1 MTLTKFIIDSLRFH
15 RRSHLG
21 TLLGAAVGSAV
32 LIGALL
38 VGDSVRQSLRDM
50 ALVRLG
56 ETEFALASNDRFFRA
71 ALANDLQS
79 ELPAPFAPALQ
90 LSATAAN
97 AEGTA
102 RANRVQALGVDNRFW
117 QFAQERPAFTNIP
130 PGTVVLN
137 EHLSA
142 HLRVATG
149 DTVVL
154 RWHKPS
160 LLSRE
165 APVSPQEDFA
175 VARRLRV
182 HAVVSDSKLG
192 RFSLQANQ
200 LPPLNAYLDLQT
212 LQEEIELPGR
222 ANLLLAG
229 AGAEQESLSA
239 ALQRAWKLA
248 DAELELRE
256 LPSVQALE
264 LRSARVFLEE
274 PVVSAA
280 MNASPSAQG
289 VLTYFVNEFRIG
301 DRTTPYSMI
310 TGMGAPIVPVQ
321 MAEDE
326 IILNDW
332 LAEDLQARTGD
343 QLLLRYYVV
352 GASRRLEEREAA
364 FRVRGVA
371 PMQGVAADRELL
383 PQFPGVAKA
392 ESSRDWDAGFPID
405 LDRIRDKDEQ
415 YWKDHRGTPKA
426 FVTLA
431 AAQRLWGNRF
441 GELTAVRYP
450 MTENRAQ
457 LEEAI
462 WRGFD
467 PARAGLLFEPVRARA
482 LAASEEAQDFGQL
495 FLGFSFFLIAGALV
509 LMALL
514 FQFGLEQRT
523 REIGTLLALG
533 FPPKR
538 VRRLLLLEGTVV
550 AFAGGILGLA
560 GGLAYARGMLYGLTT
575 IWRDAVGTSAL
586 EFHATPWTL
595 VVGLIAATLIS
606 AATVWLALR
615 GQARRPARE
624 LMAEGEFA
632 DLRLSAS
639 GTGRPVVA
647 LTIAFLSGLAAVA
660 LVAMA
665 VARGDFAAAGTFF
678 ASGGLLLI
686 AGLAA
691 TTALLK
697 RLARAQSGSN
707 LTLRDMGLR
716 NCARR
721 HKRSLATVILLAC
734 GTFLIVAVGANRLDA
749 TRDSDK
755 RSSGTGGFA
764 LIGESTLPVI
774 HDLNEESGRDFFGLN
789 PANLEGA
796 SVVPFRVRDGDD
808 ASCLNLNRAQKPRLL
823 GVNPEALHSR
833 EAFTFSKTARGLE
846 RESGWQ
852 VLNQSHPD
860 GAIAAV
866 ADEASILWALGK
878 KVGDTIDYIDENGR
892 PFQVW
897 LAGAIAN
904 SILQGNIVIAEEQF
918 VKKFPGESGYRMF
931 LIDAP
936 SNRVTQ
942 VSASLVRAL
951 QDVGLELTPAAE
963 RLAAFNAVQNTY
975 LNTFQVLGGL
985 GLLLG
990 SAGLGVVV
998 LRNVLERRGELA
1010 LLLAVGFRARALR
1023 RIVLSE
1029 HAALLWIG
1037 LGLGVISAVVAVL
1050 PALLSPG
1057 GEIPYLSLGAT
1068 LLAVFASGLIWTWG
1082 ATRLALRGELLESLR
1097 NQ

>member
-1 MTLTKFIIDSLRFH
+1 MTLKKFILNSLRFH
-15 RRSHLG
+15 GRSHLG

-38 VGDSVRQSLRDM
+38 VGDSVRQSLRNM
-50 ALVRLG
+50 ALMRLG
-56 ETEFALASNDRFFRA
+56 ETEFALASSDRFFRA
-71 ALANDLQS
+71 ELADGLQK
-79 ELPAPFAPALQ
+79 ELTAAVAPALQ

-97 AEGTA
+97 AEGSA
-102 RANRVQALGVDNRFW
+102 RANRVQALGVEGRFW
-117 QFAQERPAFTNIP
+117 QLARSTPSFTNIP
-130 PGTVVLN
+130 PGAVVLN
-137 EHLSA
+137 QHLA
-142 HLRVATG
+142 GQLRVQSG

-154 RWHKPS
+154 RLHKPS

-175 VARRLRV
+175 MARRLKV
-182 HAVVSDSKLG
+182 HAVVSDAELG
-192 RFSLQANQ
+192 RFSLRANQ
-200 LPPLNAYLDLQT
+200 LPPLNAYLDLKT
-212 LQEEIELPGR
+212 LQDEIELPGR
-222 ANLLLAG
+222 ANLLLA
-229 AGAEQESLSA
+229 ASGAEQEALSA
-239 ALQRAWKLA
+239 ALQRVWTLA

-256 LPSVQALE
+256 LPEVEALE

-274 PVVSAA
+274 PVVDAA
-280 MNASPSAQG
+280 VGASDSAQG
-289 VLTYFVNEFRIG
+289 ILTYFVNEFRIG

-310 TGMGAPIVPVQ
+310 TGIGAPIVPSE
-321 MAEDE
+321 MADDE

-332 LAEDLQARTGD
+332 VAEDLEAQAGD
-343 QLLLRYYVV
+343 QLVLRYYVV
-352 GASRRLEEREAA
+352 GASRRLEEKEAA
-364 FRVRGVA
+364 FRVRDVV
-371 PMQGVAADRELL
+371 PMRGMAGDRELL

-405 LDRIRDKDEQ
+405 LDRIREKDEE

-450 MTENRAQ
+450 ISEARAEIQ
-457 LEEAI
+457 EAI
-462 WRGFD
+462 WRRLD
-467 PARAGLLFEPVRARA
+467 PASAGLIFEPVRARA

-495 FLGFSFFLIAGALV
+495 FLGFSFFLIGGALV

-538 VRRLLLLEGTVV
+538 VRRMLLIEGTLI
-550 AFAGGILGLA
+550 AFAGGLLGLA
-560 GGLAYARGMLYGLTT
+560 GGLAYAKGMLYGLAT

-586 EFHATPWTL
+586 EFHATPMTL
-595 VVGLIAATLIS
+595 AIGLAAATLIS
-606 AATVWLALR
+606 AATVWIALR

-632 DLRLSAS
+632 DLRISAS
-639 GTGRPVVA
+639 GTKRPVIAFTVA
-647 LTIAFLSGLAAVA
+647 LVSGLAALA
-660 LVAMA
+660 LVGAA
-665 VARGDFAAAGTFF
+665 IARGDFAATGTFF
-678 ASGGLLLI
+678 ASGGLLLVS
-686 AGLAA
+686 GLAA
-691 TTALLK
+691 TTVLLK
-697 RLARAQSGSN
+697 LLARGQSGSN
-707 LTLRDMGLR
+707 LTLRNMGIR

-734 GTFLIVAVGANRLDA
+734 GSFLIVAVGANKLDA
-749 TRDSDK
+749 GRDSHQ

-796 SVVPFRVRDGDD
+796 SVVAFRVRDGDD

-823 GVNPEALHSR
+823 GVNPNALQSR
-833 EAFTFSKTARGLE
+833 EAFTFSKAARGIE
-846 RESGWQ
+846 VESGWNI
-852 VLNQSHPD
+852 LRLSHPG
-860 GAIAAV
+860 GAIPAV
-866 ADEASILWALGK
+866 ADEASIVWALGK
-878 KVGDTIDYIDENGR
+878 KIGDTLDYIDEHGR

-897 LAGAIAN
+897 LAGAVAN
-904 SILQGNIVIAEEQF
+904 SILQGSILIAEEEF
-918 VKKFPGESGYRMF
+918 VKKFPGEPGYRMF

-951 QDVGLELTPAAE
+951 QDAGLELTPAAE

-1029 HAALLWIG
+1029 HAALLWAG

-1068 LLAVFASGLIWTWG
+1068 LLAVFVSGLAWTWG
-1082 ATRLALRGELLESLR
+1082 ATRWALRGELLESLR